1 MEQKDRSKTNVPAGA
16 SGTEPA
22 QERDGGVE
30 TGASKAPTQGV
41 RSAAMRA
48 EFFSGPIPPP
58 ELLREYNKLIPNG
71 AERILAMAER
81 QEAHRH
87 ELEKA
92 IVRAEI
98 QQGRLGLILG
108 FVVVMT
114 MGIGGMLLIWHGDNV
129 NGLAIVL
136 SSLVGLVGSFVYS
149 AKRKRSVARE
159 QNEESPRGK
168 EG

>member
-1 MEQKDRSKTNVPAGA
+1 
-16 SGTEPA
+16 
-22 QERDGGVE
+22 
-30 TGASKAPTQGV
+30 
-41 RSAAMRA
+41 
-48 EFFSGPIPPP
+48 
-58 ELLREYNKLIPNG
+58 
-71 AERILAMAER
+71 MAER

-159 QNEESPRGK
+159 QNEGSPRGK
-168 EG
+168 AG